1 MLIGSLIGAVIVFG
15 LMLYLYMSKSFE
27 LSEEVMTLKSLCRAY
42 KDVEKSSK
50 EIIKLQEELIEN
62 QKSIVDTQ
70 SEYIG
75 QLEGLI
81 KEIDE
86 IAKGEKENESND

>member
-15 LMLYLYMSKSFE
+15 LMLYLYVSKSCG
-27 LSEEVMTLKSLCRAY
+27 LSEEVIALKSLCRAY
-42 KDVEKSSK
+42 KDVDNKSK
-50 EIIKLQEELIEN
+50 EVIKLQEELIEQ
-62 QKSIVDTQ
+62 QKSIIDVRD
-70 SEYIG
+70 EYIG